1 MKTLLQRNESEKF
14 VFILQ
19 GVHNIF
25 CKSDMFNISTY
36 ISGLFKE
43 NKITVEAFACD
54 IDFQRLTKICQII
67 FDRYGDV
74 DVSVDYGDITIIEFK
89 F

>member
-25 CKSDMFNISTY
+25 CKSDMFNISAYT
-36 ISGLFKE
+36 SGLFKE

-67 FDRYGDV
+67 F
-74 DVSVDYGDITIIEFK
+74 EFYHIALNRHWHTH
-89 F
+89 FYNPQGS

>member
-36 ISGLFKE
+36 TSGLFKE
-43 NKITVEAFACD
+43 NKITVEAFARD

-67 FDRYGDV
+67 FDRYSDV
-74 DVSVDYGDITIIEFK
+74 DVSVDYDDITIIEFK

>member
-14 VFILQ
+14 VFILE

-25 CKSDMFNISTY
+25 CKSEMFSISTY
-36 ISGLFKE
+36 TSGLFKE

-74 DVSVDYGDITIIEFK
+74 KVSVDYHDIVIIEFK

>member
-1 MKTLLQRNESEKF
+1 MQRNDSEKF

-25 CKSDMFNISTY
+25 CKSEMFNISTFT
-36 ISGLFKE
+36 SGLFKE

-67 FDRYGDV
+67 FDRYDDV
-74 DVSVDYGDITIIEFK
+74 VISVDYNDITIIEFK